1 MNDELRLQFS
11 RDRLRGQLG
20 FLSGRIVTDL
30 APIVV
35 THDPVVEIIVGN
47 NVNSGGCHRSDSTR
61 MRNDSRRNDD
71 DAVTRIN
78 FEPTDKT
85 EKI

>member
-11 RDRLRGQLG
+11 RGRLRGQLG

-30 APIVV
+30 VPIVV

-47 NVNSGGCHRSDSTR
+47 NVNSGGRHRSDSTR
-61 MRNDSRRNDD
+61 MRNYSRRNHD

-78 FEPTDKT
+78 FEPA
-85 EKI
+85 EKIERI

>member
-1 MNDELRLQFS
+1 MNDKLRLQFS
-11 RDRLRGQLG
+11 RGRLRGQLG

-30 APIVV
+30 VPIVV

-47 NVNSGGCHRSDSTR
+47 NVNSGGRHRSDSTR
-61 MRNDSRRNDD
+61 MRNDSRRKDD

-78 FEPTDKT
+78 FEPTEKT

>member
-1 MNDELRLQFS
+1 MNNEFRPQFS
-11 RDRLRGQLG
+11 RGRLRGQFC

-30 APIVV
+30 VPIVV

-47 NVNSGGCHRSDSTR
+47 NVNSGGRHRSDSTR

-78 FEPTDKT
+78 FEPTEKT

>member
-11 RDRLRGQLG
+11 RGRLRGQLG

-30 APIVV
+30 VPIVV

-47 NVNSGGCHRSDSTR
+47 NVIAVVAIVRTPRGCAMIVGGTT
-61 MRNDSRRNDD
+61 MM
-71 DAVTRIN
+71 
-78 FEPTDKT
+78 P
-85 EKI
+85 

>member
-11 RDRLRGQLG
+11 RNRLRGQLG

-30 APIVV
+30 VPIVG

-47 NVNSGGCHRSDSTR
+47 YVNSGGRHR
-61 MRNDSRRNDD
+61 
-71 DAVTRIN
+71 
-78 FEPTDKT
+78 
-85 EKI
+85 